1 MARKKVDVAEIAHTR
16 TDRLP
21 TRSKA
26 KSKKVRDALMARLVA
41 SEYLRNGLNMKA
53 AFESVAKQRYSTRAF
68 HALVNSEDGAF
79 LAEIDTAL
87 KSADIEKNKVLGLLW
102 AHATASPLDFMD
114 DDGVIL
120 SVAELKQLP
129 RELKSL
135 IEEIKVTREE
145 VPVKD
150 EAGKVIRDEEG
161 KPKMRVVEKVHLKF
175 PSKQGALNT
184 IAQIGKLIGPSVVQN
199 NYNYVTNIGQ
209 AMMAADNRRAELLA
223 SRGAPARVIEHAPAD
238 DDSES

>member
-1 MARKKVDVAEIAHTR
+1 MARKKVDVAEMAHR
-16 TDRLP
+16 SDRLP
-21 TRSKA
+21 TASKA

-41 SEYLRNGLNMKA
+41 SEYLRNGLKMKE

-79 LAEIDTAL
+79 LSEIDTAL

-120 SVAELKQLP
+120 SIAELKKLP
-129 RELKSL
+129 RELKAL
-135 IEEIKVTREE
+135 IEEIKVHREE
-145 VPVKD
+145 VQVKGAD
-150 EAGKVIRDEEG
+150 G
-161 KPKMRVVEKVHLKF
+161 KPMLDEDGAPMMRVVEKVYLKF

-184 IAQIGKLIGPSVVQN
+184 IAQIGKLIGPSTVTN
-199 NYNYVTNIGQ
+199 NFNYVANIGQ
-209 AMMAADNRRAELLA
+209 VMMEADNRRAQLLS
-223 SRGAPARVIEHAPAD
+223 SRGAPARVIEHAP